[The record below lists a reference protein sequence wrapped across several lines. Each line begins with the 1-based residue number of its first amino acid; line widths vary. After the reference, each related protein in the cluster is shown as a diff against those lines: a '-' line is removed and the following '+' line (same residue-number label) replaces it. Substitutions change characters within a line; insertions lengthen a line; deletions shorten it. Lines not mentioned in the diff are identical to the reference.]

1 MLRKLATPALA
12 MMALAGCNPARSDL
26 RQKADQVTAT
36 IFNTN
41 SDGSRAGQRVEPR
54 FCMLDSAIIARPVG
68 DPTVDAT
75 LWAVADEQAP
85 VAPELRQ
92 ALEANGLRL
101 GIITGEL
108 PSDVLDA
115 FHSKPSQVESQWV
128 HIALPDGEH
137 TPIVMAEPV
146 EKVTLFLN
154 HGGKVDGRDY
164 LDAAGRLLVT
174 PKQSGQHDVEVR
186 VVPEIQHG
194 TRRRTIGAVENA
206 GSFAPQEFA
215 IKDGQQQ
222 EILRELAAT
231 IALKPGQTLV
241 IGCRPAQA
249 RTLGTFLF
257 LQPEAKSD
265 RMLQAVLLVKAGRN
279 NDGTSPL
286 KIIEEVTNDPTNPA
300 SPSVAGPAS
309 MVSKVVKPLK
319 NPNP

>member
-1 MLRKLATPALA
+1 MFRKLSTPALA

-36 IFNTN
+36 IFN
-41 SDGSRAGQRVEPR
+41 SGSGSRAGQRVEPR
-54 FCMLDSAIIARPVG
+54 FCKLDSAIIARPVG
-68 DPTVDAT
+68 DSIVDAS
-75 LWAVADEQAP
+75 LWAVADEQTP
-85 VAPELRQ
+85 VGPELRQ
-92 ALEANGLRL
+92 ALEANGLRV

-108 PSDVLDA
+108 PTDVTEA
-115 FHSKPSQVESQWV
+115 FHPKPSQVETQWV
-128 HIALPDGEH
+128 HTALPDGEH
-137 TPIVMAEPV
+137 APIVMADPV
-146 EKVTLFLN
+146 DSVTLFVN

-164 LDAAGRLLVT
+164 HDAVGRLLVT

-194 TRRRTIGAVENA
+194 TRRRTIGAIENG

-231 IALKPGQTLV
+231 ITMKPGQTLV

-257 LQPEAKSD
+257 LQPEVKSD
-265 RMLQAVLLVKAGRN
+265 RMLQTVLLVQASRN
-279 NDGTSPL
+279 NDGTPPL
-286 KIIEEVTNDPTNPA
+286 KIIEEVTTDPTNPA
-300 SPSVAGPAS
+300 SPSGAGPAS
-309 MVSKVVKPLK
+309 MVTKVVKPHK
-319 NPNP
+319 GDAR